1 MEDLDGIHVDINKNF
16 NMLTAFGS
24 IPIVIL
30 IEKYIFEICYPAISN
45 YLGLRLLIN
54 PSDKEIYMNFFVLI
68 QKSVSYCKKD
78 LHFENAKKLFKII
91 KSIPA
96 LKEYGSE
103 NMQNKM
109 LSIWMEN

>member
-1 MEDLDGIHVDINKNF
+1 MEDLDGIYVDINKNF

-24 IPIVIL
+24 IPIVVL

-45 YLGLRLLIN
+45 YFDLRLLIN
-54 PSDKEIYMNFFVLI
+54 ANDKEEFINFLGLI

-78 LHFENAKKLFKII
+78 LHFENAKKLFKTI
-91 KSIPA
+91 KSIPS

-103 NMQNKM
+103 NM
-109 LSIWMEN
+109 